1 MDLRRRALGLD
12 LSTTLKVNILTLI
25 LPTTVS
31 RQTLWAL
38 LTEPDELVR
47 WSPFVPDRI
56 IESIGDLTA
65 KEREGDTPYV
75 SRIIEYEP
83 LDSLAHTWGD
93 DVVRW
98 VLADESLRCEMTLA
112 RPEYASYY
120 AAGWQ
125 VCLAVLQALLEG
137 EEQER
142 TVGEDAMKHGWVEL
156 QEHYLHA
163 LPAQEPVPEIV
174 GD

>member
-1 MDLRRRALGLD
+1 MDLRRRTLGLD
-12 LSTTLKVNILTLI
+12 LSTSLTVNILTLI
-25 LPTTVS
+25 LPTTAS

-38 LTEPDELVR
+38 LTDPGELAR
-47 WSPFVPDRI
+47 WSPYVPDRTI
-56 IESIGDLTA
+56 TSIGNLTA
-65 KEREGDTPYV
+65 KERESDTPYD

-98 VLADESLRCEMTLA
+98 VLDDESLRCEMTLA
-112 RPEYASYY
+112 RPEFASYY

-142 TVGEDAMKHGWVEL
+142 TVGEDAMRHGWIEL
-156 QEHYLHA
+156 QEHYFHA
-163 LPAQEPVPEIV
+163 LPAQELAPDIV

>member
-1 MDLRRRALGLD
+1 MVLRQRAISLD
-12 LSTTLKVNILTLI
+12 LSTSLKVNILTLI
-25 LPTTVS
+25 LPTTAS
-31 RQTLWAL
+31 RQTLWAF
-38 LTEPDELVR
+38 LTEPGELAR

-56 IESIGDLTA
+56 ITSLGDLTA
-65 KEREGDTPYV
+65 KEREGDMPYD
-75 SRIIEYEP
+75 SRIIEFEP

-125 VCLAVLQALLEG
+125 VCLAGLQALLEG

-142 TVGEDAMKHGWVEL
+142 TVGEDAMRHGGVEL
-156 QEHYLHA
+156 QEHYFHA
-163 LPAQEPVPEIV
+163 LPAQELVPEIV